1 MRPVREY
8 HWRHVVTF
16 DETNL
21 VGNVYFAQFLH
32 WQGHCREM
40 FLARHAPGV
49 LKELGGGGLVLATT
63 SCSMEFFGECFAFD
77 EIDIAM
83 TLRERRHSGLR
94 MAFDFRRDDRL
105 VARGEQAVA
114 CLRRVGSGV
123 EPVAV
128 PDELVAALAPYEFVR
143 GTT

>member
-1 MRPVREY
+1 MREY

-49 LKELGGGGLVLATT
+49 LKELSGGGLVLATT
-63 SCSMEFFGECFAFD
+63 SCSMEYFGECFAFD
-77 EIDIAM
+77 EVVIAM
-83 TLRERRHSGLR
+83 TLRERWRSGLR

-105 VARGEQAVA
+105 VARGEQSVA

-128 PDELVAALAPYEFVR
+128 PDELVTALAPYEFVR
-143 GTT
+143 GTA

>member
-1 MRPVREY
+1 MNAVREF

-49 LKELGGGGLVLATT
+49 LKELSSGGLVLATR

-77 EIDIAM
+77 EIVIAM
-83 TLRERRHSGLR
+83 TLRERWDSALR
-94 MAFDFRRDDRL
+94 MGFDFRRDDRL
-105 VARGEQAVA
+105 VARGEQTVA
-114 CLRRVGSGV
+114 ALRRVGSGV

-128 PDELVAALAPYEFVR
+128 PEELVAALAPYEVTR
-143 GTT
+143 RAT

>member
-1 MRPVREY
+1 MREY

-16 DETNL
+16 DETNV
-21 VGNVYFAQFLH
+21 VGNVYFAQFVH

-49 LKELGGGGLVLATT
+49 LGEVSGGGLVLATT
-63 SCSMEFFGECFAFD
+63 SCSMEYFGECYAFD

-83 TLRERRHSGLR
+83 TLRERWDNGMR

-105 VARGEQAVA
+105 VARGEQTVV
-114 CLRRVGSGV
+114 CLRRAGAAVV
-123 EPVAV
+123 PVAV
-128 PDELVAALAPYEFVR
+128 PHELTTALAPYEPAR
-143 GTT
+143 AP